1 MTNTELY
8 LYAKAKNGSGG
19 GSSDAEQMLKEII
32 EGTIRELVIPNGVT
46 SIRGYMFAKF
56 TSLTSVTI
64 PNSVTTIG
72 DYAFGYCESLTSVT
86 IGNSVTTID
95 YCAFW
100 NCTSLTSVTIPNSV
114 TTIGEGAFEDCTR
127 LTSVTI
133 GNGFNAD
140 YLDLSHSELLSV
152 DTLVG
157 MLNALADRTGLEVYP
172 LVIGNTNLAKL
183 SSEQIAIATEKN
195 WTLA

>member
-19 GSSDAEQMLKEII
+19 GSSDAEQILKGII
-32 EGTIRELVIPNGVT
+32 EGNIRELVIPNGVT
-46 SIRGYMFAKF
+46 SIGEYVFHGHL
-56 TSLTSVTI
+56 SLTSVTI
-64 PNSVTTIG
+64 GNNVTTIG
-72 DYAFGYCESLTSVT
+72 EGAFAECESLTSVT
-86 IGNSVTTID
+86 IGNSVTTIGHGAFE
-95 YCAFW
+95 YC
-100 NCTSLTSVTIPNSV
+100 TRLTSVTIPDTV
-114 TTIGEGAFEDCTR
+114 TTIGEGAFVECYS

-140 YLDLSHSELLSV
+140 NLDLSYSELLSV

-157 MLNALADRTGLEVYP
+157 MLNALADRTGLSAYT
-172 LVIGNTNLAKL
+172 LTLGSTNLEKL
-183 SSEQIAIATEKN
+183 SNEQIAIATEKN